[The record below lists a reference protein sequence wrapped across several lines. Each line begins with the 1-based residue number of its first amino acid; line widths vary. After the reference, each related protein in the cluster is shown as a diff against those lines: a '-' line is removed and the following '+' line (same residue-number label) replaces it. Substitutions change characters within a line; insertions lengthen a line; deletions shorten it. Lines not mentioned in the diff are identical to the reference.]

1 MTFTRFPRRAVTAT
15 VATGLLLSMAA
26 CSGDSGGSAAA
37 AGADKPLTLE
47 LNVYSRALPY
57 YQDLVAGAEKTAK
70 KLGVTLDVT
79 YGETDPQLQY
89 DQVENAVTSAP
100 DGLIVAPIDQVALIP
115 VIQMASENGVPVVTV
130 GDNLAEEGRSFQL
143 TFVGTEYEA
152 VGKQKAEFIVDAL
165 GGQGKVAVI
174 HGIRGLH
181 FTEGQWAD
189 GALPVF
195 EANPGITLIDGG
207 YTGQFTT
214 DAGLAATENLL
225 TANPDLDAIYFDNDD
240 LALGGVLALQQRGI
254 SLQDIVAIGTD
265 GGAPARQAVAAG
277 ELDMTISIC
286 GYVTGVR
293 AVEVLTAYLRDG
305 DSPPA
310 HVQTD
315 TLTVT
320 PDTAAE
326 AEKVVER
333 GEC

>member
-1 MTFTRFPRRAVTAT
+1 MSTPRHPWKVCTAAF
-15 VATGLLLSMAA
+15 ATSLVLALAA
-26 CSGDSGGSAAA
+26 CSSDSGGGAAA
-37 AGADKPLTLE
+37 AEGEPLTIE

-57 YQDLVAGAEKTAK
+57 YQDLVAGAEKTAGE
-70 KLGVTLDVT
+70 LGVTLNVT

-89 DQVENAVTSAP
+89 DQVENALTGAP

-115 VIQMASENGVPVVTV
+115 VVQMASDNGVPVVTV
-130 GDNLAEEGRSFQL
+130 GDNLAEEGQPFQL

-152 VGKQKAEFIVDAL
+152 VGRQKAEFIVDAL
-165 GGQGKVAVI
+165 GGQGTVAVI

-195 EANPGITLIDGG
+195 EANPGITLVDGG

-225 TANPDLDAIYFDNDD
+225 TSTRDLDAIYFDNDD

-254 SLQDIVAIGTD
+254 ALEEIVTIGTD
-265 GGAPARQAVAAG
+265 GGAPAREAVAAG

-286 GYVTGVR
+286 GYATGVR
-293 AVEVLTAYLRDG
+293 AVEVLTAFLRDG
-305 DSPPA
+305 ESPPP

-320 PDTAAE
+320 PETAAA
-326 AEKVVER
+326 AEQVVER

>member
-1 MTFTRFPRRAVTAT
+1 MTSTRFPRKAATAT
-15 VATGLLLSMAA
+15 IAAGLALSMAA
-26 CSGDSGGSAAA
+26 CSSDGDGSAAA
-37 AGADKPLTLE
+37 SEDEPLTIE

-57 YQDLVAGAEKTAK
+57 YQDLVAGAEKAAEE
-70 KLGVTLDVT
+70 LGVTLEVT
-79 YGETDPQLQY
+79 YGETDPQVQY
-89 DQVENAVTSAP
+89 DQVENALTGAP

-115 VIQMASENGVPVVTV
+115 VIQLASDNGVPVVTV
-130 GDNLAEEGRSFQL
+130 GDNLAEEGQQYQL
-143 TFVGTEYEA
+143 TFVGTEYEV
-152 VGKQKAEFIVDAL
+152 VGQQKAEFIIDAL
-165 GGQGKVAVI
+165 GGQGTVAVI

-181 FTEGQWAD
+181 FTEGQWAE

-195 EANPGITLIDGG
+195 EDNPGITLVDGG

-254 SLQDIVAIGTD
+254 NLEDIILIGTD
-265 GGAPARQAVAAG
+265 GGSPARKAVAVG

-286 GYVTGVR
+286 GYATGVQ
-293 AVEVLTAYLRDG
+293 AVEVLTAHLRDG

-320 PDTAAE
+320 PETAAD
-326 AEKVVER
+326 AEQVVER